1 MSLLRQH
8 DDWDEAIS
16 AFDQQRLEASDHV
29 QDEPEFAE
37 RQAFLEKHSWPVF
50 RAQLDHR
57 HERHRVQSR
66 LNWTL
71 WFSGM
76 GLAASVAVVLVLLMP
91 PRESALVSQSTAPGI
106 RMKGGA
112 TEVTPV
118 NAITPTLTLK
128 LADLSVADGQKIVPG
143 SHIKLLVTS
152 GNYDHVLVFGVEES
166 GALTPYY
173 PESTAGSS
181 LLVGQGRGLPLPD
194 GIQLDDALGV
204 ERFVAVFSKQP
215 ISWQA
220 VSNRARS
227 VWMNAGQRVKT
238 FGTLGLPDTAEAS
251 VWFIKEL
258 K

>member
-1 MSLLRQH
+1 MLRQQ
-8 DDWDEAIS
+8 DDWDVAITE
-16 AFDQQRLEASDHV
+16 FENQRMQSNHQASK
-29 QDEPEFAE
+29 EPEFVE

-57 HERHRVQSR
+57 FERHRVRSR

-76 GLAASVAVVLVLLMP
+76 GLAASVAVVLVLLLPQRMATEIS
-91 PRESALVSQSTAPGI
+91 ESSTPGI
-106 RMKGGA
+106 RTKGGGA
-112 TEVTPV
+112 EAASVTAV
-118 NAITPTLTLK
+118 TPTLTLK
-128 LADLSVADGQKIVPG
+128 VGDRSISNGQNVAPG
-143 SHIKLLVTS
+143 DNVKLFVTS

-173 PESTAGSS
+173 PESASGSS

-194 GIQLDDALGV
+194 GVQLDATLGV

-215 ISWQA
+215 ISWQ
-220 VSNRARS
+220 S
-227 VWMNAGQRVKT
+227 VLPRGQDAWMNAGERVKA
-238 FGTLGLPDTAEAS
+238 FGTLDLPGTAEAS
-251 VWFIKEL
+251 VWFTKEL